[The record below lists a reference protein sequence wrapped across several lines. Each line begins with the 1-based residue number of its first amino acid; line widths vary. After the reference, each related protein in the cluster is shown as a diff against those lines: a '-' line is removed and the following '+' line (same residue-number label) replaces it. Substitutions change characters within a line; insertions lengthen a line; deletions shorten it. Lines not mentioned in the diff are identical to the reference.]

1 MENKMVG
8 GQWLGP
14 VDGLPHG
21 FWLGLTPIL
30 NIFWGS
36 TAAIT
41 KKPTPT
47 DSHGHWMG
55 IPSIKHCLLGS

>member
-1 MENKMVG
+1 MQNKVVG

-14 VDGLPHG
+14 VDGLPYE
-21 FWLGLTPIL
+21 FYSLFVSQSCPFLGSP
-30 NIFWGS
+30 
-36 TAAIT
+36 AAIA

-55 IPSIKHCLLGS
+55 ISSINHCLLGS